1 MGPSGT
7 TCSAQS
13 WIRLNKQSQ
22 LRNRGNLAGDRLML
36 ARVLIVHRDDKRL
49 EVQNQ
54 WTYIMSRA
62 RELALRTTSDC
73 RSEIAAR
80 SWDTTLT
87 SVVLH
92 SQYQTILSEM
102 IGYLPRRA
110 MGVGLTLLRNRN
122 SEADHQ
128 KMVGVSRGG
137 APY

>member
-1 MGPSGT
+1 
-7 TCSAQS
+7 
-13 WIRLNKQSQ
+13 
-22 LRNRGNLAGDRLML
+22 ML

-54 WTYIMSRA
+54 WTSVMLRA
-62 RELALRTTSDC
+62 RDLALQTTSDC

-87 SVVLH
+87 SVVPH
-92 SQYQTILSEM
+92 AQYQRVQSEM
-102 IGYLPRRA
+102 ISPLPERT

-128 KMVGVSRGG
+128 KMVGISRGG